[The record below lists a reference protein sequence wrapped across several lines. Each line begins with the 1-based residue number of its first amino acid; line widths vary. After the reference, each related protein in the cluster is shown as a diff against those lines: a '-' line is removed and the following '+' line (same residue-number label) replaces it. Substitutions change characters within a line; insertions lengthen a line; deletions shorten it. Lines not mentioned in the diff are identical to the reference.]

1 MKILSV
7 GNSFAKDTMYY
18 AADIAKSAGICDF
31 KFAFLYIG
39 GCSINRHYRNAVE
52 NIAGYVYH
60 VNEGDGWQTTEQY
73 SIEDALRDEHWD
85 IISIQHG
92 TGDKSRYTSPESYNK
107 LLPLIQ
113 YIKSHLSYDVKI
125 AFNMAWVADS
135 ESTHHE
141 IVSYGGDQQLMYEK
155 LTELTRSRIAS
166 LPEVDIVL
174 PTGTTIQNMRA
185 YIPRKLTRDGFH
197 LSFNL
202 GRYAA
207 GLTFLRAL
215 CQVAPERVTW
225 VPEGVTLK
233 EQEIAGRAVEAA
245 VKTPYGVSVLYC

>member
-1 MKILSV
+1 MNVLFV
-7 GNSFAKDTMYY
+7 GNSFAKDTMFFV
-18 AADIAKSAGICDF
+18 AECARSAGVCDF

-39 GCSINRHYRNAVE
+39 GCSINRHYCNAVE

-60 VNEGDGWQTTEQY
+60 VNEGEGWQTSEQC
-73 SIEDALRDEHWD
+73 SLEDALHDGHWD
-85 IISIQHG
+85 IIAIQHG
-92 TGDKSRYTSPESYNK
+92 TGDKSRYTSPESYSN

-113 YIKSHLSYDVKI
+113 HIKSRISYDAKI
-125 AFNMAWVADS
+125 AFNMAWVADP

-166 LPEVDIVL
+166 LPEMDIVL

-197 LSFNL
+197 LSYDL

-207 GLTFLRAL
+207 ALTFLRVM
-215 CQVAPERVTW
+215 CQTAPERVTW
-225 VPEGVTLK
+225 MPEGVT
-233 EQEIAGRAVEAA
+233 EQEREVAGRAVEAA
-245 VKTPYGVSVLYC
+245 VKAPYCVSPLY